1 MQCHFESAEYLS
13 QSLKQ
18 WVKKRVYDQ
27 RVDLP
32 QTLEL
37 YGAAFG
43 AGDHR
48 PDVAEG
54 QAGEQDAPQQ
64 GQGHAEERGEEAVA
78 PVLRYREGGVTGFP
92 YTVQTVSAMGLRNH
106 VLKLHLDYIP
116 VDLGG
121 VSVDEVYLF
130 GATVP
135 PELLLLIVV
144 QLNIHVL
151 HISR

>member
-1 MQCHFESAEYLS
+1 M
-13 QSLKQ
+13 
-18 WVKKRVYDQ
+18 YDQ

-43 AGDHR
+43 AGDHG

-64 GQGHAEERGEEAVA
+64 WQGHAEERSEETVA
-78 PVLRYREGGVTGFP
+78 PVFRHCEGGVTGFP
-92 YTVQTVSAMGLRNH
+92 YTVQTVSAIGLCNH
-106 VLKLHLDYIP
+106 ILKLHLDYIL

-121 VSVDEVYLF
+121 VSIHEVYLF

-135 PELLLLIVV
+135 PELLLLVVV
-144 QLNIHVL
+144 QFNIHVL
-151 HISR
+151 FSDNSSTMVHEPEDSALLAQC